1 MRRKPV
7 RSRPRPV
14 AGGLPARAVANSAG
28 RRRRDLG
35 EERDTPHAPI
45 AALQAAIAAE
55 HIAIFGYGV
64 LGAHLSGA
72 RQQEASVIW
81 NSHRTRRDR
90 LRAYIRQQGGVPAAA
105 APAYQLP
112 FAVSSPRAAAQ
123 LAARLEDGI
132 VAAYAGLTG
141 ADDARLR
148 RYAALAM
155 QEAVVRAVRW
165 RGAPP
170 VTAFPGLP
178 DAALGPRP
186 E

>member
-1 MRRKPV
+1 MTV
-7 RSRPRPV
+7 R
-14 AGGLPARAVANSAG
+14 
-28 RRRRDLG
+28 
-35 EERDTPHAPI
+35 API
-45 AALQAAIAAE
+45 AALQAAIGAE
-55 HIAIFGYGV
+55 HVAIFGYGV

-72 RQQEASVIW
+72 RREEASLIW
-81 NSHRTRRDR
+81 NSHRARRDR
-90 LRAYIRQQGGVPAAA
+90 LRAYIQQQGGVPAVA
-105 APAYQLP
+105 APAYRLP
-112 FAVSSPRAAAQ
+112 FAVSSPRTAAQ
-123 LAARLEDGI
+123 LAARLEDGV

-165 RGAPP
+165 RGSPP
-170 VTAFPGLP
+170 GTAFPGLP